1 MDIMTII
8 NEQALQLQQMRREMQ
23 EYEEKYMLAK
33 ANYDT
38 ANEILARQ
46 MSTSGIFSCLTER
59 GSKVEVVSKVSCTIA
74 KDKRHDVAEWLRKLG
89 MADKVKV
96 TATVTHDYIPLLDK
110 EGIQYQENEEVN
122 TNTVKG
128 LITSMMKDNKM
139 SMDSI
144 PRGVIYTQLNRV
156 KIDGQ

>member
-1 MDIMTII
+1 MEVMKMI
-8 NEQALQLQQMRREMQ
+8 NEQTLQLQQMRREMQ

-38 ANEILARQ
+38 ANELLARH
-46 MSTSGIFSCLTER
+46 MIESGIFSCLTEN
-59 GSKVEVVSKVSCTIA
+59 GSKVEIATKISCTIA
-74 KDKRHDVAEWLRKLG
+74 KDKKHDVAEWLRKLG
-89 MADKVKV
+89 MADKVQV
-96 TATVTHDYIPLLDK
+96 TVNVAHDYIPLLDK
-110 EGIQYQENEEVN
+110 AGIQYQENEEVN
-122 TNTVKG
+122 TNAVKG

-144 PRGVIYTQLNRV
+144 PRGVSYTQLNTV